1 MSVFKIGKNTFQ
13 SFLLRKLGRI
23 FDARGNGIL
32 AALFYRESLRLTPKD
47 VALLFDQARSFWRE
61 GRIDEAEAAL
71 QQLLHEHPDSVEA
84 LNLQGVILLGK
95 GLLDLAEDNFRKAID
110 ISPGFAAAY
119 NNLGNVFLERGETGR
134 AEVAYRDALE
144 VSPNYVE
151 ALNNLGLALNK
162 RGQYAEAE
170 RECRKAIKWRPDFA
184 GAISNLGNILFNQG
198 RLGEAVRYYREA
210 LELEPGLAEAHI
222 NLAIALNE
230 PAHLVGAIEYYEKVL
245 ERSSDSLL
253 ALIRLGQAYQAM
265 GNWSV
270 AQEKLARALELR
282 PNAQD
287 ALAMMGNNYAYQA
300 FYGEALSCY
309 RKALAQGPNAGIHS
323 SYLFDLMYDPEISG
337 ERLRQ
342 EHLQWAELYGA
353 GALKGVPEL
362 HTNAPEPMRRLRIGY
377 VSGDFCRHSVAYFI
391 EPVIRHHQRDQVEV
405 YCYSNVINPDH
416 VTERIRQTA
425 DVWRDVALI
434 SNEEL
439 CQLICQDQIDI
450 LVDLSGHTSRNRI
463 LVFAQKPAPV
473 QVTYLG
479 YPCTTGLQAIDYRI
493 ADAVTDRLGTAEDDF
508 VEELV
513 RLPGTFLNYQPLA
526 EAPEVGPL
534 PSIAKG
540 YITFGSFNSLI
551 KVNKDVVKLWASI
564 LHAVPNSRLMLKGY
578 ALSSQ
583 KTRDSFTDMFEQ
595 NGIGPERLTLVDW
608 NSTVSGHL
616 DLYNEI
622 DIGLDPFPYNGTT
635 TTCEALWMG
644 VPVISLAGDKHVSR
658 VGASLM
664 GAVGLSELVADSSE
678 EYVAIAV
685 SLATDTG
692 QLNRLRTMLRDMMRQ
707 STLLDTTEYVKN
719 LETAYRSM
727 WQAWCSKQSGK
738 IESREA
744 VRNTES
750 DALMMDGNVIV
761 HLPKSLSVITR
772 YVLEEQGDWFE
783 PEIRFVR
790 AWIENG
796 MQVIDV
802 GANYGVYSLSMAKV
816 VGQEGRVWAIEP
828 SAETSSFLG
837 KSITANQ
844 FGNLL
849 VIQAALS
856 DYEGHGQLK
865 SGMHSEASSLL
876 PLEHQDAGQIQ
887 VDVTTLDKLLEK
899 HRWPRVDF
907 IKIDAEGQEVNIVR
921 GGQGLFSQQSPLVMA
936 EYKHGATYHLELLR
950 EFSSLGYSAY
960 RLLPRLQVLVPFG
973 EDEVPDKLWL
983 NLFFCKP
990 DRTSQLSEAG
1000 WLARCDTVGAS
1011 GSDEA
1016 DRKWLEYF
1024 GSLTYAKEL
1033 ISLWE
1038 RRFEPQLDDQARSYS
1053 AALAHYAYCRASCHP
1068 ADARVERLYSA
1079 RQLMEE
1085 LVSRDANISRRATL
1099 ARIYADMAYSEKAV
1113 DVLLEIK
1120 RELLETD
1127 TIALEEPFL
1136 AVSEKFES
1144 IAVGQ
1149 GKLKDWLLASVL
1161 EQLESLGHFS
1171 SYFVGAPALRSFRW
1185 IKSLGFCE
1193 KEMNQRISL
1202 ILRETGYID
1211 EYGG

>member
-1 MSVFKIGKNTFQ
+1 M
-13 SFLLRKLGRI
+13 
-23 FDARGNGIL
+23 L
-32 AALFYRESLRLTPKD
+32 AALFYRESQRLAPYD
-47 VALLFDQARSFWRE
+47 SDLLFDQARSLWQE
-61 GRIDEAEAAL
+61 GRVDETEVAL
-71 QQLLHEHPDSVEA
+71 QQLLHMHPNCAEA

-95 GLLDLAEDNFRKAID
+95 GLLDPAEHNFRQAKD
-110 ISPGFAAAY
+110 INPGFAAAY

-170 RECRKAIKWRPDFA
+170 RECRKAIQLRPDFA

-198 RLGEAVRYYREA
+198 RVGEAVRYYRQA
-210 LELEPGLAEAHI
+210 LDLEPGLAEAHI

-230 PAHLVGAIEYYEKVL
+230 PAHLVGAIEYYEKIL

-265 GNWSV
+265 GNWSE
-270 AQEKLARALELR
+270 AQGKLARALELR

-287 ALAMMGNNYAYQA
+287 ALAMMGNNCAYQA
-300 FYGEALSCY
+300 FYGEALSYY
-309 RKALAQGPNAGIHS
+309 RKALDQGPNSGIHS
-323 SYLFDLMYDPEISG
+323 SYLFDMLYDPEISG

-353 GALKGVPEL
+353 GALKGAPVHHE
-362 HTNAPEPMRRLRIGY
+362 NSPEPMRRLRIGY

-391 EPVIRHHQRDQVEV
+391 EPVITHHQRDQVEV

-416 VTERIRQTA
+416 VTDRIRQAT

-439 CQLICQDQIDI
+439 CQLIRQDKIDI

-473 QVTYLG
+473 QVTHLG
-479 YPCTTGLQAIDYRI
+479 YPCTTGLRAIDYRI
-493 ADAVTDRLGTAEDDF
+493 ADAVTDRPGIAESDF

-513 RLPGTFLNYQPLA
+513 RLPGTFLNYQPSS

-534 PSIAKG
+534 PAMEKG

-551 KVNKDVVKLWASI
+551 KVNKVVVRLWASI
-564 LHAVPNSRLMLKGY
+564 LHAIPNSRLMLKGY
-578 ALSSQ
+578 AFSSQ
-583 KTRDSFTDMFEQ
+583 QTRDSFTDMFGQ
-595 NGIGPERLTLVDW
+595 NGIGPERLVLVDW
-608 NSTVSGHL
+608 NSTVGGHL

-664 GAVGLSELVADSSE
+664 GAVGLCDLVADSPE
-678 EYVAIAV
+678 AYVAIAV
-685 SLATDTG
+685 GLATDTG
-692 QLNRLRTMLRDMMRQ
+692 RLNRLRTLLRDMMRQ
-707 STLLDTTEYVKN
+707 SALLDTPGYVKK
-719 LETAYRSM
+719 LETAYRWM
-727 WQAWCSKQSGK
+727 WQAWCSSQSGED
-738 IESREA
+738 ESRDA
-744 VRNTES
+744 THSFES
-750 DALMMDGNVIV
+750 DSLVMDGNIIV
-761 HLPKSLSVITR
+761 HLPESLSVITR

-790 AWIENG
+790 AWIKNG
-796 MQVIDV
+796 MRVIDV
-802 GANYGVYSLSMAKV
+802 GANYGVYSLSMAKAA
-816 VGQEGRVWAIEP
+816 GPDGRVWAIEP
-828 SAETSSFLG
+828 SAETALFLG

-844 FGNLL
+844 FGN
-849 VIQAALS
+849 VQIIQAALS
-856 DYEGHGQLK
+856 DYEGYGQL
-865 SGMHSEASSLL
+865 SAGMHAEANFLL
-876 PLEHQDAGQIQ
+876 PLEHQDIEQIQ
-887 VDVTTLDKLLEK
+887 VDVTTLDKLLER
-899 HRWPRVDF
+899 HQRPQIDLV
-907 IKIDAEGQEVNIVR
+907 KIDAEGQEVNIVR

-936 EYKHGATYHLELLR
+936 EYKHGATYNMELLR

-960 RLLPRLQVLVPFG
+960 RLLPGLQVLVPFC
-973 EDEVPDKLWL
+973 EDEVPDNLWL

-990 DRTSQLSEAG
+990 DRALLLSEAG
-1000 WLARCDTVGAS
+1000 WLSRCATAGVSGGNAPDGALL
-1011 GSDEA
+1011 A
-1016 DRKWLEYF
+1016 YF
-1024 GSLTYAKEL
+1024 GSLDYAKGL
-1033 ISLWE
+1033 ISLWGKW
-1038 RRFEPQLDDQARSYS
+1038 FDPQLGDQATNYLE
-1053 AALAHYAYCRASCHP
+1053 ALTHYACCRDPGHP
-1068 ADARVERLYSA
+1068 AEVRVERLHSA

-1085 LVSRDANISRRATL
+1085 LVSQSANISRRATL

-1113 DVLLEIK
+1113 EMLLEIR

-1127 TIALEEPFL
+1127 TVILEEPFL
-1136 AVSEKFES
+1136 AVSEKFEA
-1144 IAVGQ
+1144 IVIDQ
-1149 GKLKDWLLASVL
+1149 NRLKDWLLASVL
-1161 EQLESLGHFS
+1161 EQLETLGHFS
-1171 SYFVGAPALRSFRW
+1171 SYFVGASALRNLRW

-1193 KEMNQRISL
+1193 RDMNQRISL
-1202 ILRETGYID
+1202 ILRKTGYID